1 LKTIGRARWK
11 GVVYSTADPT
21 IFSQAKQK
29 ADSLQNAGHATHF
42 SGKFVKLF
50 FSVLATEGKEA
61 DRQAN
66 RGGRDGAL

>member
-1 LKTIGRARWK
+1 MGE

-29 ADSLQNAGHATHF
+29 TDSLQNAGHATHF

-50 FSVLATEGKEA
+50 FSVLATEGKEPG
-61 DRQAN
+61 RLMEGG
-66 RGGRDGAL
+66 RGGAL